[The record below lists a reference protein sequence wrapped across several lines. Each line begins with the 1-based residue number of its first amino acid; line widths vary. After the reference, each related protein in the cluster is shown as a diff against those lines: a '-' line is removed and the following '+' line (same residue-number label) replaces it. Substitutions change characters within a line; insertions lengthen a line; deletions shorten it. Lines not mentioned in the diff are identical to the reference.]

1 MIPMTIA
8 IFFARAIRRTLT
20 RQGKFAMLGS
30 LSYSQSVHLTKK
42 CEEADVFTKW
52 IPLRPDT
59 APKVNYAAQML
70 SIC

>member
-30 LSYSQSVHLTKK
+30 LPYPQSVYLTKK
-42 CEEADVFTKW
+42 CEEADVFTK
-52 IPLRPDT
+52 
-59 APKVNYAAQML
+59 
-70 SIC
+70 